1 MFRIKMGVAGVGVP
15 EETFGVSCVPYPGN
29 EHDLHATEPWRHPR
43 AVQLVNTKTDTF
55 NLDVECYNYDPTPN
69 DTVAAI
75 ADAFEL
81 DIRKLLA
88 DNKALF
94 G

>member
-1 MFRIKMGVAGVGVP
+1 MFRIRMGVAGVGVP
-15 EETFGVSCVPYPGN
+15 EETFGGSCVPHPGN
-29 EHDLHATEPWRHPR
+29 EHDLHATEHWRQPR
-43 AVQLVNTKTDTF
+43 PVQLVNAKTDLLK
-55 NLDVECYNYDPTPN
+55 LDAKCYNYDPTPT
-69 DTVAAI
+69 DTVVSI
-75 ADAFEL
+75 ADAFEQ

>member
-1 MFRIKMGVAGVGVP
+1 MFRIRMGVAGVGVP

-29 EHDLHATEPWRHPR
+29 EHDLHATKPWRQRQP
-43 AVQLVNTKTDTF
+43 VQLPDTTKDVF
-55 NLDVECYNYDPTPN
+55 NLSLECYNYAPTQN
-69 DTVAAI
+69 DTVAAV